1 MSLSSFIYLWAR
13 GVVHMDLTFFVYL
26 WAGTQRC
33 AREPLLFICEHVVL
47 CTCVL
52 SLFCLFVGQRRLY
65 TLVFYILVG
74 PWRLCTSVYLILNIY
89 RPVTLCAWVY
99 PHLFICGPMAFVR
112 VGFFPSIY
120 LWACGAMRVGLSPF
134 VYL

>member
-26 WAGTQRC
+26 WAGTQHC

-47 CTCVL
+47 YTCVL
-52 SLFCLFVGQRRLY
+52 SFFCLFVGQWRLY
-65 TLVFYILVG
+65 ASVFYILMG
-74 PWRLCTSVYLILNIY
+74 PRRLCTSVYPILNICG
-89 RPVTLCAWVY
+89 PVMLCAWVY
-99 PHLFICGPMAFVR
+99 PYLFICGPTTFVR
-112 VGFFPSIY
+112 VGFSLY
-120 LWACGAMRVGLSPF
+120 LWAHGAVRVGLSPF